1 MDVQLS
7 PDVEAEIRRRAT
19 SAGKAPA
26 EVIQELIAAAL
37 ADEARFLAAVELG
50 FADLDAGQF
59 VTHEEVGERIERR
72 FR

>member
-7 PDVEAEIRRRAT
+7 PDVEAEITRRAT

-26 EVIQELIAAAL
+26 EVVQELIATAL
-37 ADEARFLAAVELG
+37 AEEARFLAAVEVG
-50 FADLDAGQF
+50 FAELDAGQF
-59 VTHEEVGERIERR
+59 VTHEEVGKRIERR